1 MTASPTDSTPGRMPP
16 AEGGS
21 SVDEVEIHTR
31 LLEAMQ
37 RASLNDPRPG
47 VPIGELIARLQARLR
62 DMTKSKT

>member
-1 MTASPTDSTPGRMPP
+1 MPATPTDSQPGQTPP
-16 AEGGS
+16 AEGSS
-21 SVDEVEIHTR
+21 SVDDVEIHTC

-62 DMTKSKT
+62 DLTKSET